1 MSKLTEENR
10 DLAAAKLELYRELLQ
25 MAGAEMTEVEVE
37 LLYQLSMDPVVQ
49 ERVGGAVVR
58 TPAA

>member
-1 MSKLTEENR
+1 MSKLTEQNR

-25 MAGAEMTEVEVE
+25 MAAKEMTEVEVE